1 VTATLGPPSAAPAS
15 VGPASTQGRAEVDE
29 TLRVARDAV
38 EKDIARYRLLVFGA
52 VFVQTGIFRIIGLDH
67 TWWPTFVFTGALLYA
82 TGVRAYLARRGNPPA
97 LAIVAVVCDV
107 TAGLAP
113 LHLAL
118 RQGRTPSDLL
128 FICYIAGPAIILALF
143 ISALRNNPMVSWTGS
158 IVGVTLYL
166 AAVPATLGFHPGQL
180 AVSLMILL
188 TAVVGSAAAKQARK
202 SLDIFARLH
211 LLRRYVPKGAVERVM
226 DKDASAALSL
236 GGRLV
241 TVTLLA
247 ADLRGFTAMSEGLE
261 PNEVMTQLN
270 AYHGV
275 MIEVIERNGGSIDK
289 FIGDGT
295 LVVFGLSGAPEA
307 AAKNAVT
314 CAREMISAL
323 EVHNGARSVDGAA
336 PLAMGIGIHTGPVIA
351 GNLGVPGKR
360 LEFTV
365 IGDAVNTA
373 SRLEGHTKE
382 AGSPV
387 VISEE
392 TVALLPSK
400 EGLRELAPVVLR
412 GKVASLG
419 VFGLSSPDAPPT

>member
-1 VTATLGPPSAAPAS
+1 VTTSLVPPSAAPAS
-15 VGPASTQGRAEVDE
+15 VGPASAQGRAEVDE
-29 TLRVARDAV
+29 TLRVARDSV
-38 EKDIARYRLLVFGA
+38 ERDIAKYRLLVFAA
-52 VFVQTGIFRIIGLDH
+52 VFLQTGIFHIIGLANS
-67 TWWPTFVFTGALLYA
+67 WWPTFVFAGALLYA
-82 TGVRAYLARRGNPPA
+82 SGVRAYLARRGNPPA
-97 LAIVAVVCDV
+97 LAIIAVVCDV
-107 TAGLAP
+107 ATGLAP
-113 LHLAL
+113 VHLAIQ
-118 RQGRTPSDLL
+118 QGRTPSELL
-128 FICYIAGPAIILALF
+128 FISYIVGPAIILALF
-143 ISALRNNPMVSWTGS
+143 ISVLRNNPVVSWTGS
-158 IVGVTLYL
+158 IVGVALYL
-166 AAVPATLGFHPGQL
+166 VAVPATMGFHPGQL
-180 AVSLMILL
+180 GVSMMILL
-188 TAVVGSAAAKQARK
+188 TAVIGSAAARQARK

-226 DKDASAALSL
+226 EKDASTALSL

-247 ADLRGFTAMSEGLE
+247 ADLRGFTAMSESLE

-295 LVVFGLSGAPEA
+295 LVVFGLSGSPED
-307 AAKNAVT
+307 AAKSAVA
-314 CAREMISAL
+314 CASAMLAAL
-323 EVHNGARSVDGAA
+323 EMHNGARSADGAA

-387 VISEE
+387 VISAE

-419 VFGLSSPDAPPT
+419 VFGLSSPGAPPR